1 MPVFVRKRGVFSLVS
16 SDKRGFMKEYLRLL
30 LILAIPLLLVSVY
43 SISGHRLV
51 FNGWTVSKIHF
62 WQKHLP
68 CLGSPESPSDSIS
81 ADTIV
86 VVAVDTIAVEPVP
99 LPLDT
104 AGKRILFFG
113 DSMIEG
119 LSMRFADYARENG
132 HQLYTVCWYG
142 STTTG
147 WANSLDTLQSFLSWS
162 EADYVVVSLGGNELK
177 VKDLDNRAENI
188 RIIQR
193 ALGTRPTIWVAP
205 PSWVKNPTITGVIRG
220 VVGDKRY
227 FDSTRLTYTRGSDKM
242 HPTFGSASRWMD
254 SIAVWMSSPQ
264 TAHPIEMN
272 FPQATQPRKWKK
284 KFMFPKK

>member
-1 MPVFVRKRGVFSLVS
+1 MGYKDGVYLYE
-16 SDKRGFMKEYLRLL
+16 KGFMKDYLRLL

-43 SISGHRLV
+43 SVSGHRLV
-51 FNGWTVSKIHF
+51 LGGWTMSKIHF
-62 WQKHLP
+62 WNRFMPELQPSEL
-68 CLGSPESPSDSIS
+68 SPDTIP
-81 ADTIV
+81 ADTV
-86 VVAVDTIAVEPVP
+86 EVLAVDTLTEEPVP
-99 LPLDT
+99 MVPDT
-104 AGKRILFFG
+104 TGKRILFFG

-132 HQLYTVCWYG
+132 HLLYTVCWYG

-147 WANSLDTLQSFLSWS
+147 WANNLDTLQSFLRWS

-188 RIIQR
+188 RIIQN
-193 ALGTRPTIWVAP
+193 ALGTRPTVWVAP
-205 PSWVKNPTITGVIRG
+205 PSWIKTPTITEVIRN

-227 FDSTRLTYTRGSDKM
+227 FDSTRLTYNRGSDKM

-264 TAHPIEMN
+264 TAHPIQMN